1 MNMKQTA
8 LEFFDA
14 CETGRGWQVCRQ
26 WCTPDATFSSQ
37 TDLFGETETLE
48 AYTDAMAHMLEPL
61 PDMRYEMIAFGVDED
76 RGKVCAAATFLA
88 THTGEGGPVP
98 PTGKS
103 IATEYCY
110 VIAFE
115 GERIAHM
122 TKIWNDGFAMKQA
135 GWA

>member
-1 MNMKQTA
+1 MSIKETA

-14 CETGRGWQVCRQ
+14 CETGKGWDVCKQ
-26 WCTPDATFSSQ
+26 WCKPDASFSSQ

-48 AYTDAMAHMLEPL
+48 AYTEAMAHMLEPL

-76 RGKVCAAATFLA
+76 RGMICAAATFHA

-98 PTGKS
+98 PTGKAV
-103 IATEYCY
+103 ATEYCY
-110 VIAFE
+110 VIDFD
-115 GERIAHM
+115 GDKISHM
-122 TKIWNDGFAMKQA
+122 TKIWNDGFAMRQA